1 MSKKKDNKS
10 DSDNDSSSSASKSN
24 SSSDS
29 DSDSNSNS
37 DTSSSSSD
45 QSDNEQLNTS
55 ANNTSRNEN
64 STSKSDVERDIS
76 KSDHISSAEGTDE
89 DTRTGAISSKS
100 INNNASQYHN
110 DVDQTDSD
118 QENEKDDDAEEDS
131 DAISNQSDNQF
142 SSSKSSID
150 EEDVAA
156 AKQRARKAAAKK
168 RLAAQKK
175 KVKKPARSRW
185 KDTSESENSD
195 DDDDDSEDSDARP
208 VRKQPPAKKAPPKSK
223 ATKPKHS
230 SSDDDFNDAKQ
241 NFKHRAVSSRRGK
254 TVSYKEASEDE
265 QTDSE
270 DLIDIDVN
278 EESHQMEQD
287 DNTETIERIVGKR
300 IGKKGVT
307 GNETTLYA
315 VEDKGDPNE
324 GVDVKD
330 KSSTEEQ
337 YHIKWK
343 GWSHIHNTW
352 ESEESLQKQKVKGLK
367 KLENFIKRENE
378 IEVWKKKYANPE
390 DIDYYECQLELHQEL
405 LKSYTCI
412 ERIIAE
418 QEKPDGAIDY
428 LCKWES
434 LPYADAT
441 WEDSKLVKRK
451 WQSKIDEFQAR
462 ESSKATP
469 SSHCPL
475 LRRRP
480 KFIKVESQPE
490 YMGVDRGLILRDYQ
504 MQGLNWLNLSWCK
517 ENSVILADEMGLGKT
532 IQTICFLYYLFKTQQ
547 LYGPF
552 LCLVPLST
560 MTAWQR
566 EFQIWAP
573 DMNVVTYIGDVQSR
587 EIIRQHDWCFAST
600 KKLKFNAILTTYEI
614 LLKDKILLG
623 SINWAVLLVDEAHRL
638 KNDDSLL
645 YKSLKEFNTNH
656 RLLITGTP
664 LQNSLKE
671 LWALLHFIMPQ
682 KFLSWEDFERVHG
695 NAMEKGYTKLH
706 KELEPYILRRVKKDV
721 EKSLPAKVEQILRV
735 EMTSIQK
742 QYYKW
747 ILTKNFDA
755 LLKGRKGSTSS
766 FLNIVIELKK
776 CCNHANLIKPLDEET
791 KRISQEEA
799 LKEML
804 KGSGKLVLLDKL
816 LCRLKE
822 TGHRVLIFSQMV
834 RMLDILAEYL
844 TKRHFSFQRL
854 DGSIKGEIRK
864 QALDHFNAEGSQD
877 FCFLLSTRAGGLGIN
892 LATADTVII
901 FDSDWNPQNDLQAQA
916 RAHRI
921 GQKNQVNI
929 YRLVTARSVEEEIV
943 ERAKQK
949 MVLDHLVIQRM
960 DTTGRTVLDK
970 NGTNVNSANPFSK
983 EELSAILKFGA
994 EELFKDEEEGD
1005 EELKCDID
1013 EILRRAET
1021 RNEDPTMVGDE
1032 LLSSFK
1038 VQSFTFDEDK
1048 VAITSPKRKIVE
1060 NEEGEDT
1067 KDWDE
1072 IIPEN
1077 FRRKIEQEERNK
1089 ELEDLYLPPRQRK
1102 QVLQE
1107 EKEKQQEGKPKKGK
1121 KRKKSDEIEQSDDQM
1136 SDNSDDGRPKKRGR
1150 PPLKEKFSNFTDN
1163 ELRRFIKSYK
1173 KFPAPLKRL
1182 EAIAC
1187 DAELQEKPLNELKR
1201 VAEMLRERCISFLD
1215 EHKEPEP
1222 GASASASEKKRGAR
1236 AGFSVKF
1243 GGVSFNAKTLMQCE
1257 EELAPLDEILPN
1269 TSDERL
1275 TWTLDIKTRPANFDV
1290 DWDAEDDSKLL
1301 CGIYQYGIGSWEAM
1315 KMDPTLCLSNKILLS
1330 DDKKPQGKH
1339 LQSRAEYLLKIIK
1352 KNVELRKGSAK
1363 QRKQRKAKEAAAKK
1377 HEHDDKKHEEDS
1389 KHSIHSQEETN
1400 GIDKKKKKES
1410 KKKTKK
1416 QEANKPM
1423 HFTANNEPRALDVLG
1438 DLDPNIFNECKEK
1451 MRPVKKALKA
1461 LDTPHHGAHSDE
1473 HRRDCLIK
1481 IGNRIDECLSEYKD
1495 PVKIKEW
1502 RSSLWYFVSKFT
1514 EDSASKLFKMY
1525 KNEKAKVNGT
1535 SDDGSPHKNNHSEK
1549 KNSHHSHHHNND
1561 SNADGKKRKK
1571 DKKEKEHHHHHHNT
1585 ERDRLH
1591 EKYLGHDGGA
1601 NNNDDEMHGKRRLER
1616 EEGEIDDSKEHKRMA
1631 SDGRNRDKK
1640 WDEYHRSRIPS
1651 SSSSSSASRGPLSNA
1666 QRMAYADGRYDA
1678 YGPRDRYDYPND
1690 HKRDRYDNYNRPY
1703 HRDRDH
1709 RDRDREMGIKRSR
1722 YPSSSAMGYS
1732 HYATHPHGYYPPPE
1746 HPYYPPEHPSYYPPI
1761 SDHDKRRYDRDRR
1774 APT

>member
-1 MSKKKDNKS
+1 M
-10 DSDNDSSSSASKSN
+10 
-24 SSSDS
+24 
-29 DSDSNSNS
+29 
-37 DTSSSSSD
+37 
-45 QSDNEQLNTS
+45 E
-55 ANNTSRNEN
+55 
-64 STSKSDVERDIS
+64 I
-76 KSDHISSAEGTDE
+76 
-89 DTRTGAISSKS
+89 
-100 INNNASQYHN
+100 
-110 DVDQTDSD
+110 
-118 QENEKDDDAEEDS
+118 
-131 DAISNQSDNQF
+131 
-142 SSSKSSID
+142 
-150 EEDVAA
+150 
-156 AKQRARKAAAKK
+156 
-168 RLAAQKK
+168 
-175 KVKKPARSRW
+175 
-185 KDTSESENSD
+185 
-195 DDDDDSEDSDARP
+195 
-208 VRKQPPAKKAPPKSK
+208 
-223 ATKPKHS
+223 
-230 SSDDDFNDAKQ
+230 
-241 NFKHRAVSSRRGK
+241 
-254 TVSYKEASEDE
+254 
-265 QTDSE
+265 
-270 DLIDIDVN
+270 N
-278 EESHQMEQD
+278 EESQPKED

-300 IGKKGVT
+300 LGKKGVT

-315 VEDKGDPNE
+315 VEEKGDPNE
-324 GVDVKD
+324 GVNIKD
-330 KSSTEEQ
+330 KASVEEQ
-337 YHIKWK
+337 YLIKWK

-352 ESEESLQKQKVKGLK
+352 ESEESLQKQKVKGMK

-378 IEVWKKKYANPE
+378 IEYWKKNTANPE
-390 DIDYYECQLELHQEL
+390 DIDYYECQLELHHEL
-405 LKSYTCI
+405 LKSYTFI

-418 QEKPDGAIDY
+418 QEKPDGSIDY

-434 LPYADAT
+434 LPYIDAT
-441 WEDSKLVKRK
+441 WEDSKLVQRK
-451 WQSKIDEFQAR
+451 WQNKIEEFLAR
-462 ESSKATP
+462 EDSKATP

-480 KFIKVESQPE
+480 KFVKVEKQPE
-490 YMGVDRGLILRDYQ
+490 FMGLDRGLVLRDYQ
-504 MQGLNWLNLSWCK
+504 MQGLNWLILSWCK
-517 ENSVILADEMGLGKT
+517 DNSVILADEMGLGKT
-532 IQTICFLYYLFKTQQ
+532 IQTICFLYYLFKTYQV
-547 LYGPF
+547 YGPF
-552 LCLVPLST
+552 MVLVPLST

-573 DMNVVTYIGDVQSR
+573 DMNLVTYIGDVQSR
-587 EIIRQHDWCFAST
+587 EIIRQHDWCFSST

-614 LLKDKILLG
+614 LLKDKMLLG
-623 SINWAVLLVDEAHRL
+623 SINWAALLVDEAHRL

-645 YKSLKEFNTNH
+645 YKALKEFNTNH

-682 KFLSWEDFERVHG
+682 KFCTWEDFERVHG
-695 NAMEKGYTKLH
+695 NAMEKGYAKLH

-747 ILTKNFDA
+747 ILTKNFEA
-755 LLKGRKGSTSS
+755 LLKGRKGSTST

-776 CCNHANLIKPLDEET
+776 CCNHSSLIKSSDEE
-791 KRISQEEA
+791 KGRVSQEEA
-799 LKEML
+799 IKDLL

-834 RMLDILAEYL
+834 RMLDILADYL

-970 NGTNVNSANPFSK
+970 NGTNVNGANPFTK

-1021 RNEDPTMVGDE
+1021 RDEAPSIIGDE

-1038 VQSFTFDEDK
+1038 VASFTFDEDK
-1048 VAITSPKRKIVE
+1048 VAITSPKTNKQ
-1060 NEEGEDT
+1060 NEPEDGEDT

-1077 FRRKIEQEERNK
+1077 LRRKIEQEERNK

-1107 EKEKQQEGKPKKGK
+1107 EQEKQEKNKKGK
-1121 KRKKSDEIEQSDDQM
+1121 KRKKSDEVIEQSDDLM
-1136 SDNSDDGRPKKRGR
+1136 SDGSEDGRPKKRGR
-1150 PPLKEKFSNFTDN
+1150 PPIKEKFNNFTDT

-1201 VAEMLRERCISFLD
+1201 VAEKLRERCITFLD
-1215 EHKEPEP
+1215 EHKDQEPS
-1222 GASASASEKKRGAR
+1222 SASASEKKRGAR

-1243 GGVSFNAKTLMQCE
+1243 GGVSFNAKTLLACE

-1269 TSDERL
+1269 NAEERL
-1275 TWTLDIKTRPANFDV
+1275 SWTLDIKTRPANFDI
-1290 DWDAEDDSKLL
+1290 DWDTDDDSKLL

-1315 KMDPTLCLSNKILLS
+1315 KMDPSLNLNSKILMN

-1352 KNVELRKGSAK
+1352 KNVELRRGSSK
-1363 QRKQRKAKEAAAKK
+1363 PRKQRKIKEAKK
-1377 HEHDDKKHEEDS
+1377 NDIEDKKVDEEFKQS
-1389 KHSIHSQEETN
+1389 VSQEETN
-1400 GIDKKKKKES
+1400 GIEKKRKKEKES

-1416 QEANKPM
+1416 QETNKPM

-1461 LDTPHHGAHSDE
+1461 LDSPHHGMSHEE
-1473 HRRDCLIK
+1473 HTNHWRDCLIK
-1481 IGNRIDECLSEYKD
+1481 IGSRIDECLAEYKD

-1535 SDDGSPHKNNHSEK
+1535 SSGESPAKNNHSDRHEK
-1549 KNSHHSHHHNND
+1549 RNHHHE
-1561 SNADGKKRKK
+1561 SNDGKEKKK
-1571 DKKEKEHHHHHHNT
+1571 DKKKKDHHHHSKE

-1591 EKYLGHDGGA
+1591 EKYLGHDTY
-1601 NNNDDEMHGKRRLER
+1601 NNNDDITESHGKRRLER
-1616 EEGEIDDSKEHKRMA
+1616 EEGEIDDSKEHKRIA
-1631 SDGRNRDKK
+1631 GDGR
-1640 WDEYHRSRIPS
+1640 
-1651 SSSSSSASRGPLSNA
+1651 
-1666 QRMAYADGRYDA
+1666 
-1678 YGPRDRYDYPND
+1678 
-1690 HKRDRYDNYNRPY
+1690 
-1703 HRDRDH
+1703 
-1709 RDRDREMGIKRSR
+1709 
-1722 YPSSSAMGYS
+1722 
-1732 HYATHPHGYYPPPE
+1732 
-1746 HPYYPPEHPSYYPPI
+1746 
-1761 SDHDKRRYDRDRR
+1761 
-1774 APT
+1774 

>member
-1 MSKKKDNKS
+1 MSKKKDDKS
-10 DSDNDSSSSASKSN
+10 DSDNESISSKSN
-24 SSSDS
+24 SSSES
-29 DSDSNSNS
+29 DSDSNS
-37 DTSSSSSD
+37 DSSSSD
-45 QSDNEQLNTS
+45 NETSTLNTS
-55 ANNTSRNEN
+55 HEKSLSKSINEHETSKSEVNNTSP
-64 STSKSDVERDIS
+64 
-76 KSDHISSAEGTDE
+76 EGTDE
-89 DTRTGAISSKS
+89 DTRTGAIISNKS
-100 INNNASQYHN
+100 ASQYHN
-110 DVDQTDSD
+110 DNSEESEHRGEESD
-118 QENEKDDDAEEDS
+118 VL
-131 DAISNQSDNQF
+131 SNQSDNQQY

-150 EEDVAA
+150 EEDIAA
-156 AKQRARKAAAKK
+156 AKQRARKEAARK

-175 KVKKPARSRW
+175 TTKKLSKSTW
-185 KDTSESENSD
+185 KDTSEEEEEES
-195 DDDDDSEDSDARP
+195 DDDSEDSFARP
-208 VRKQPPAKKAPPKSK
+208 VRKPAPKRSAP
-223 ATKPKHS
+223 KPKPKKHS
-230 SSDDDFNDAKQ
+230 DTDESFQDGSR
-241 NFKHRAVSSRRGK
+241 NFKNRTISSRRGK

-270 DLIDIDVN
+270 DILDVN
-278 EESHQMEQD
+278 EESLQVEPD

-300 IGKKGVT
+300 IGKKGIT
-307 GNETTLYA
+307 GNETTMYA
-315 VEDKGDPNE
+315 VEEKGDPNV
-324 GVDVKD
+324 GVDITD

-337 YHIKWK
+337 YLIKWK
-343 GWSHIHNTW
+343 GWSYIHNTW

-367 KLENFIKRENE
+367 KLENFIKRDNE
-378 IEVWKKKYANPE
+378 IELWKKRSANPE

-405 LKSYTCI
+405 LKSYSFI
-412 ERIIAE
+412 ERIVGQ
-418 QEKPDGAIDY
+418 QEKPDGSIDY

-441 WEDSKLVKRK
+441 WEDSKLVQRK
-451 WQSKIDEFQAR
+451 WQTKIDEFLIR

-469 SSHCPL
+469 STHCSL

-480 KFIKVESQPE
+480 KFIKVEEQPE
-490 YMGVDRGLILRDYQ
+490 YMGIDRGLVLRDYQ

-532 IQTICFLYYLFKTQQ
+532 IQTICFLYYLYKTHQ

-552 LCLVPLST
+552 MVLVPLST

-573 DMNVVTYIGDVQSR
+573 EMNVVTYIGDVQSR
-587 EIIRQHDWCFAST
+587 EIIRQYDWCFPNT
-600 KKLKFNAILTTYEI
+600 NKLKFNTILTTYEI

-623 SINWAVLLVDEAHRL
+623 SINWAALLVDEAHRL

-671 LWALLHFIMPQ
+671 LWALLHFIMPN
-682 KFLSWEDFERVHG
+682 KFISWEDFERVHG

-735 EMTSIQK
+735 EMTTIQK

-747 ILTKNFDA
+747 ILTKNFEA
-755 LLKGRKGSTSS
+755 LLKGRKGSSSS

-776 CCNHANLIKPLDEET
+776 CCNHAMLIKPIDDELPPM
-791 KRISQEEA
+791 SQEET

-816 LCRLKE
+816 LVRLKE

-844 TKRHFSFQRL
+844 QKRHFSFQRL

-864 QALDHFNAEGSQD
+864 QALDHYNAEGSQD

-970 NGTNVNSANPFSK
+970 NGTNVNGANPFSK

-1021 RNEDPTMVGDE
+1021 RDEPPSMVGDE

-1038 VQSFTFDEDK
+1038 VASFAFDEDK
-1048 VAITSPKRKIVE
+1048 VAISSPKRKVVE
-1060 NEEGEDT
+1060 HEEGEET

-1107 EKEKQQEGKPKKGK
+1107 EQEKSKKAK
-1121 KRKKSDEIEQSDDQM
+1121 KRKKSDEIEQSDDGM
-1136 SDNSDDGRPKKRGR
+1136 SDNSEDGRPKKRGR

-1187 DAELQEKPLNELKR
+1187 DAELQEKPLNELKK
-1201 VAEMLRERCISFLD
+1201 VAEMLHERCITFLD
-1215 EHKEPEP
+1215 ELKDQEP
-1222 GASASASEKKRGAR
+1222 SSSTNEKKRGAR

-1243 GGVSFNAKTLMQCE
+1243 GGVSFNAKTLLQCE

-1269 TSDERL
+1269 TADERL
-1275 TWTLDIKTRPANFDV
+1275 NWTLDIKTRPANFDV
-1290 DWDAEDDSKLL
+1290 DWNGDDDSKLL

-1315 KMDPTLCLSNKILLS
+1315 KMDPSLHLANKILLN

-1352 KNVELRKGSAK
+1352 KNVELRRGSLK
-1363 QRKQRKAKEAAAKK
+1363 QRKQRKVKETKK
-1377 HEHDDKKHEEDS
+1377 HEHHHHHHNDEHSRKTDEENT
-1389 KHSIHSQEETN
+1389 KHSMSQEETN
-1400 GIDKKKKKES
+1400 GIEKKKKKDHKES

-1416 QEANKPM
+1416 QDANKPM
-1423 HFTANNEPRALDVLG
+1423 HFTANNEPRALDILG

-1461 LDTPHHGAHSDE
+1461 LDSSHHHQHGTSHEERPSHWRE
-1473 HRRDCLIK
+1473 CLVK
-1481 IGNRIDECLSEYKD
+1481 IGSRIDECLEEYKD

-1525 KNEKAKVNGT
+1525 KTERAKINGT
-1535 SDDGSPHKNNHSEK
+1535 TEDSPIKNHHDKSEK
-1549 KNSHHSHHHNND
+1549 KNSHHHHHHSND
-1561 SNADGKKRKK
+1561 MRESKNH
-1571 DKKEKEHHHHHHNT
+1571 KKEKKNKKDHHHHHQLKD
-1585 ERDRLH
+1585 ERDKIH
-1591 EKYLGHDGGA
+1591 DKYLGHDVS
-1601 NNNDDEMHGKRRLER
+1601 NNSNDDINDSHGKRRLER
-1616 EEGEIDDSKEHKRMA
+1616 EEGEIDESKEHKRIA
-1631 SDGRNRDKK
+1631 NDARNRDKK
-1640 WDEYHRSRIPS
+1640 WDDYHRRTAAGGVS
-1651 SSSSSSASRGPLSNA
+1651 STSRGLPPNPTQ
-1666 QRMAYADGRYDA
+1666 QRVYPEGRYEA
-1678 YGPRDRYDYPND
+1678 YGNHRERYPTEHKRERYDG
-1690 HKRDRYDNYNRPY
+1690 YNRPY
-1703 HRDRDH
+1703 HRERDH
-1709 RDRDREMGIKRSR
+1709 RDRDIKRSR
-1722 YPSSSAMGYS
+1722 GDYHPINYHYPSHGYYGS
-1732 HYATHPHGYYPPPE
+1732 PEEVPPGYRERHPHLPPNDYYPPPPAE
-1746 HPYYPPEHPSYYPPI
+1746 YDS
-1761 SDHDKRRYDRDRR
+1761 RRREYDRR

>member
-1 MSKKKDNKS
+1 MSKKKD
-10 DSDNDSSSSASKSN
+10 DSDNDSTSSGSKSN

-37 DTSSSSSD
+37 DSSTSSSD
-45 QSDNEQLNTS
+45 QSDNEQLNES
-55 ANNTSRNEN
+55 ANNTSRNDN
-64 STSKSDVERDIS
+64 STSKSDVERDLS
-76 KSDHISSAEGTDE
+76 KSDNNTSPEGTDE
-89 DTRTGAISSKS
+89 DTRTGAISSKA
-100 INNNASQYHN
+100 NNAASQYHN
-110 DVDQTDSD
+110 DEDDSDSD
-118 QENEKDDDAEEDS
+118 QENNHHEDEDDDS
-131 DAISNQSDNQF
+131 DALSNQSDNQF

-150 EEDVAA
+150 EEDIAA

-185 KDTSESENSD
+185 KDTSESENT
-195 DDDDDSEDSDARP
+195 DDDSEDSDARP
-208 VRKQPPAKKAPPKSK
+208 VKKPPPAKKPPPKPK
-223 ATKPKHS
+223 AKPKQF
-230 SSDDDFNDAKQ
+230 SSDDDYNDAKH
-241 NFKHRAVSSRRGK
+241 NYKHRAVSSRRGK

-287 DNTETIERIVGKR
+287 DNTETIEKIVGKR

-315 VEDKGDPNE
+315 IEDKGDPNA
-324 GVDVKD
+324 GVDITD

-343 GWSHIHNTW
+343 GWSHYHNTW
-352 ESEESLQKQKVKGLK
+352 ESEESLQKQKVKGMK

-378 IEVWKKKYANPE
+378 IDLWKKKFANPE

-412 ERIIAE
+412 ERIIAQ
-418 QEKPDGAIDY
+418 QEKPDGSIDY

-434 LPYADAT
+434 LPYVEST

-451 WQSKIDEFQAR
+451 WQTKIDEFQAR

-469 SSHCPL
+469 TSHCPY

-480 KFIKVESQPE
+480 KFVKVETQPE
-490 YMGVDRGLILRDYQ
+490 FMGVDRGLVLRDYQ

-532 IQTICFLYYLFKTQQ
+532 IQSACFLYYLFKTQQ
-547 LYGPF
+547 VYGPF

-587 EIIRQHDWCFAST
+587 EMIRQHDWCFAST

-682 KFLSWEDFERVHG
+682 KFSSWEDFEKVHG

-735 EMTSIQK
+735 EMTTIQK

-747 ILTKNFDA
+747 ILTKNFEA
-755 LLKGRKGSTSS
+755 LLKGRKGSTST

-970 NGTNVNSANPFSK
+970 NGTNVNGANPFSK

-1032 LLSSFK
+1032 LLSAFK

-1048 VAITSPKRKIVE
+1048 VAITSPKRKVAE
-1060 NEEGEDT
+1060 NDEGEDT

-1107 EKEKQQEGKPKKGK
+1107 EKEKQEINKTKKGK
-1121 KRKKSDEIEQSDDQM
+1121 KRKKSDEAEQSDEQI
-1136 SDNSDDGRPKKRGR
+1136 SDNSEDDRPKKRGR

-1201 VAEMLRERCISFLD
+1201 VAEMLRERCITFLD
-1215 EHKEPEP
+1215 EHKDQDPSST
-1222 GASASASEKKRGAR
+1222 SANEKKRGAR

-1275 TWTLDIKTRPANFDV
+1275 NWTLDIKTRPANFDI

-1315 KMDPTLCLSNKILLS
+1315 KIDPSLNLSNKILLS
-1330 DDKKPQGKH
+1330 EDKKPQAKH

-1363 QRKQRKAKEAAAKK
+1363 QRKQRKTKETAAAKK
-1377 HEHDDKKHEEDS
+1377 HEHEEKKLEEDV
-1389 KHSIHSQEETN
+1389 KHSVSQEETN
-1400 GIDKKKKKES
+1400 GVEKKKKNKES
-1410 KKKTKK
+1410 KKKAKK
-1416 QEANKPM
+1416 QETNKPM

-1461 LDTPHHGAHSDE
+1461 LDTPHHGMSNEDYISHKRE
-1473 HRRDCLIK
+1473 CLLK
-1481 IGNRIDECLSEYKD
+1481 IGTRIDECLTEYKD

-1525 KNEKAKVNGT
+1525 KNEKAKINGE
-1535 SDDGSPHKNNHSEK
+1535 DEASPIKNNHSEK
-1549 KNSHHSHHHNND
+1549 EKKNSHHHHHSHHHNDTAPND
-1561 SNADGKKRKK
+1561 VKER
-1571 DKKEKEHHHHHHNT
+1571 KKEKKKKDHHHHA

-1591 EKYLGHDGGA
+1591 EKYLGHDGG
-1601 NNNDDEMHGKRRLER
+1601 NNNDDAEMHGKRRLER
-1616 EEGEIDDSKEHKRMA
+1616 EEGEIDDGKDYKRMA
-1631 SDGRNRDKK
+1631 SDGRSRDKK
-1640 WDEYHRSRIPS
+1640 WEEYNRSRIPS
-1651 SSSSSSASRGPLSNA
+1651 SSSSSSASRGPPPP
-1666 QRMAYADGRYDA
+1666 RMYPEGRYDP
-1678 YGPRDRYDYPND
+1678 YSSRDRYEYPSE
-1690 HKRDRYDNYNRPY
+1690 HKRERYDSYSRSY
-1703 HRDRDH
+1703 HRERDH
-1709 RDRDREMGIKRSR
+1709 RDRDLGPKRSR
-1722 YPSSSAMGYS
+1722 SGYPPPVGYP
-1732 HYATHPHGYYPPPE
+1732 HYPAHAHGYYPPE
-1746 HPYYPPEHPSYYPPI
+1746 HGYYPPDHYYPPL
-1761 SDHDKRRYDRDRR
+1761 SEHDKRRGYERDRR